1 MDMRKPT
8 TFRFRLYVAD
18 SSQNSLQAVANLNA
32 ICDSHLN
39 GQYEIEVI
47 DVFREPKLA
56 LADAVYMTPTLI
68 MMEPAPAKR
77 IIGTLSQTQ
86 VVLQTLGIRTAVAA

>member
-1 MDMRKPT
+1 M
-8 TFRFRLYVAD
+8 
-18 SSQNSLQAVANLNA
+18 
-32 ICDSHLN
+32 
-39 GQYEIEVI
+39 
-47 DVFREPKLA
+47 FREPKLA

-68 MMEPAPAKR
+68 MMEPAPVKR